1 MTYLDV
7 LKQYWGYDSFRGI
20 QEQII
25 RSIDQGKD
33 TLGLMPTGGGKSISF
48 QVPAMLKPGV
58 CLVITPLI
66 ALMKD
71 QVANLKKVG
80 IKALSIHS
88 GMSREQIV
96 TALENCIFGDYKFL
110 YVSPERLSTDIFQT
124 KIRHMKVSMICVDEA
139 HCISQWGYDFRP
151 SYLEIAKIRKLLPG
165 VPVLALTATATPRV
179 VEDIQDRL
187 MFREHNSF
195 SMSFSRTNL
204 SYVVRKTENK
214 ELELFHIL
222 EKVPGSAIVYVRNR
236 RETKEIADKLNA
248 AGFSADYYHAGLET
262 YIKDQRQNS
271 WTMGMVRVIVATN
284 AFGMGID
291 KPDVRLV
298 VHMDLPS
305 SIEEY
310 FQEAGRAGR
319 DGLRS
324 YAVLLFAP
332 GDKRVMHKRISD
344 NFPDRNF
351 ICRVYDCLGYYY
363 QMAVGDGEGCR
374 KNFSLADFCSC
385 YSLPVI
391 PTDSAL
397 RILTRMGV
405 IEYLDQMEYGARVK
419 INVNRDSL
427 FEMSFSNIQESILQT
442 LMRMHGGLFSEYV
455 VIDELLVEKKLC
467 CSHEQFYSNMIQLSR
482 QHVIEYIPAQNTQVI
497 VWTQSRLDSG
507 LLYFSDDVYLNRRK
521 DLTERI
527 DAMLTYATRVNAC
540 RSQMLLEYFGEKN
553 SEPCGHCDLCLERNS
568 SGLPNVRFHTVENGI
583 LQALEDNA
591 RTEKELFLLPY
602 DEKEIETVLKYL
614 VSEELVTYTR
624 DGFAIKRKSGDLA
637 SRD

>member
-271 WTMGMVRVIVATN
+271 WTMGMIRVIVATN

-467 CSHEQFYSNMIQLSR
+467 CNHEQFYSNMIQLSR

-568 SGLPNVRFHTVENGI
+568 SGLSNVRFHTVENGI

-602 DEKEIETVLKYL
+602 DEQEIETVLKYL

>member
-271 WTMGMVRVIVATN
+271 WTMGMIRVIVATN

-568 SGLPNVRFHTVENGI
+568 SGLSNVRFHTVENGI

-602 DEKEIETVLKYL
+602 DEQEIETVLKYL

>member
-124 KIRHMKVSMICVDEA
+124 KIRHMTVSMICVDEA

-271 WTMGMVRVIVATN
+271 WTMGMIRVIVATN

-568 SGLPNVRFHTVENGI
+568 SGLSNVRFHTVENGI

-602 DEKEIETVLKYL
+602 DEQEIETVLKYL

>member
-124 KIRHMKVSMICVDEA
+124 KIRHMTVSMICVDEA

-271 WTMGMVRVIVATN
+271 WTMGMIRVIVATN

-553 SEPCGHCDLCLERNS
+553 FEPCGHCDLCLERNS
-568 SGLPNVRFHTVENGI
+568 SGLSNVRFHTVENGI

>member
-71 QVANLKKVG
+71 QVANLKRVG

-124 KIRHMKVSMICVDEA
+124 KIRHMTVSMICVDEA

-271 WTMGMVRVIVATN
+271 WTMGMIRVIVATN

-568 SGLPNVRFHTVENGI
+568 SGLSNVRFHTVENGI

-602 DEKEIETVLKYL
+602 DEQEIETVLKYL

>member
-124 KIRHMKVSMICVDEA
+124 KIRHMTVSMICVDEA

-568 SGLPNVRFHTVENGI
+568 SGLSNVRFHTVENGI

-602 DEKEIETVLKYL
+602 DEQEIETVLKYL

>member
-71 QVANLKKVG
+71 QVANLKRVG

-271 WTMGMVRVIVATN
+271 WTMGMIRVIVATN

-568 SGLPNVRFHTVENGI
+568 SGLSNVRFHTVENGI
-583 LQALEDNA
+583 LQALEANA

-602 DEKEIETVLKYL
+602 DEQEIETVLKYL

>member
-124 KIRHMKVSMICVDEA
+124 KIRHMTVSMICVDEA

-271 WTMGMVRVIVATN
+271 WTMGMIRVIVATN

-568 SGLPNVRFHTVENGI
+568 SGLSNVRFHTVENGI

-602 DEKEIETVLKYL
+602 DEQEIETVLKYL
-614 VSEELVTYTR
+614 VSEELVTYTQ

>member
-124 KIRHMKVSMICVDEA
+124 KIRHMTVSMICVDEA

-271 WTMGMVRVIVATN
+271 WTMGMIRVIVATN

-391 PTDSAL
+391 PSDSAL

-568 SGLPNVRFHTVENGI
+568 SGLSNVRFHTVENGI

>member
-124 KIRHMKVSMICVDEA
+124 KIRHMTVSMICVDEA

-271 WTMGMVRVIVATN
+271 WTMGMIRVIVATN

-568 SGLPNVRFHTVENGI
+568 SGLSNVRFHTVENGI